1 MKNYGIEI
9 EIIDKSGKNI
19 NGKEFI
25 CKINDK
31 EVSEN
36 KDGMF
41 LLKEKIEEAGEKK
54 SYKIECADKTINVN
68 VVLRDN
74 NEIDIKKLKLSTVK
88 NGKKVNI
95 DEQTLVDNIAWKF
108 NKKNQTI
115 LIKIISESIENET
128 TKNEKSETK
137 KEVSSNKSGDKQ
149 DKIDK
154 IIEKAKKAG
163 SITYGELA
171 LELGDVTPDQ
181 IEEVFEKFEK
191 NGINIY
197 KEETDDDEPDLED
210 LEEVEEIKLEEID
223 VNNIEGVSVD
233 DPVRMYLREIGKIP
247 LLTYEQEIELAK
259 GVLAGDED
267 AKKKLAESNLRLVVS
282 IAKKYVGRGMLFLDL
297 IQEGNM
303 GLIKAVEKFD
313 YTKGYKFSTYATWWI
328 RQAIT
333 RAIADQA
340 RTIRIPVHMVETINK
355 LIRTSR
361 HLLQQLGREPTPEEI
376 AKEMEIPVEKVVEIQ
391 KIAQDPVSLE
401 TPIGEEDDSH
411 LGDFIQDDDSP
422 APQDSVAYTLLKEQL
437 EEVMSTLT
445 PREAK
450 VLKLRFGLEDG
461 KARTLEE
468 VGKEFKV
475 TRERIRQ
482 IEAKSLRKLRHPSRS
497 KKLKDYM
504 N

>member
-154 IIEKAKKAG
+154 II
-163 SITYGELA
+163 
-171 LELGDVTPDQ
+171 
-181 IEEVFEKFEK
+181 
-191 NGINIY
+191 
-197 KEETDDDEPDLED
+197 
-210 LEEVEEIKLEEID
+210 
-223 VNNIEGVSVD
+223 
-233 DPVRMYLREIGKIP
+233 
-247 LLTYEQEIELAK
+247 
-259 GVLAGDED
+259 
-267 AKKKLAESNLRLVVS
+267 
-282 IAKKYVGRGMLFLDL
+282 
-297 IQEGNM
+297 
-303 GLIKAVEKFD
+303 
-313 YTKGYKFSTYATWWI
+313 
-328 RQAIT
+328 
-333 RAIADQA
+333 
-340 RTIRIPVHMVETINK
+340 
-355 LIRTSR
+355 
-361 HLLQQLGREPTPEEI
+361 
-376 AKEMEIPVEKVVEIQ
+376 
-391 KIAQDPVSLE
+391 
-401 TPIGEEDDSH
+401 
-411 LGDFIQDDDSP
+411 
-422 APQDSVAYTLLKEQL
+422 
-437 EEVMSTLT
+437 
-445 PREAK
+445 
-450 VLKLRFGLEDG
+450 
-461 KARTLEE
+461 
-468 VGKEFKV
+468 
-475 TRERIRQ
+475 
-482 IEAKSLRKLRHPSRS
+482 
-497 KKLKDYM
+497 
-504 N
+504 